1 MQPSHALKTPFFV
14 SYLTIA
20 NTGIG
25 TIKGVWIPGCEPLGP
40 PHQNLISCTNFTS
53 PPATAPPV
61 PRHREG
67 GSFQVGAGLGCRGG
81 ATELGVGAFRSPP
94 GPSVAHSLVVR

>member
-14 SYLTIA
+14 SYLTIV
-20 NTGIG
+20 NTGID

-61 PRHREG
+61 SRYLATVREG
-67 GSFQVGAGLGCRGG
+67 ASRSARDWGAVGVLR
-81 ATELGVGAFRSPP
+81 
-94 GPSVAHSLVVR
+94 SLVWVHSAPRPVRLWRIV